1 MTILIIKCEDEKM
14 ELKPQSVIKM
24 TVVKKNNYCPVFKEG
39 DEIIIKKHCFDT
51 TVNKLDKYCY
61 ATLADIYPKC
71 NNLRKQ
77 AVGDKDYFVCRDN
90 GIIEIE
96 LERMEDEL
104 YNFEQENQ

>member
-1 MTILIIKCEDEKM
+1 M
-14 ELKPQSVIKM
+14 ELKPQTVIKM

-61 ATLADIYPKC
+61 ATLADIYAKC

-104 YNFEQENQ
+104 YNFEQEFFL